1 MNKLQ
6 PSIIALSCI
15 MALSACSSSSK
26 GGTDNSEQIR
36 QTEIELNQKIAEANK
51 KAEAAVKKAEEA
63 AKANSQKQ
71 TESDKKAEE
80 ATQTEKPQSQQP
92 DTEKNVAQE
101 ALKKA
106 EEDAKAALANNQKT
120 EAEKNAAQEAL
131 KKAEEA
137 AKAALANNQKT
148 EAEKNAAQEAL
159 KKAEEAAKAAQANSQ
174 KTEAEK
180 NAAQEA
186 LKKAEEAAKA
196 AQANSQKTESEKNAA
211 QEAQKEAEKRL
222 KQLETLQ
229 ANEKSRIPLS
239 DKIFGG
245 ASGEMTET
253 ISGGTLVGKQNS
265 PARLL
270 TRDIRD
276 LAIIDENGKIVD
288 INILRRAGEM
298 DPESYE
304 AYDDPY
310 NLRKERQT
318 ILSNDNFKSSA
329 FGTYVDNRTGNQYF
343 FAQGLPT
350 VVAQI
355 PTAGTAEYKGGAVY
369 KKDGDRNFS
378 ERTEMKATADFDKK
392 VIDINIMEKTNA
404 VPEMHFGGK
413 ITANS
418 FAGEVNGIKTQGGF
432 FGENAQEM
440 GGLFTNEADQS
451 RGAFGGIKQ

>member
-51 KAEAAVKKAEEA
+51 KAEDAVKKAEEA

-71 TESDKKAEE
+71 TESGKKAEE
-80 ATQTEKPQSQQP
+80 ATQTEKPQSQQT
-92 DTEKNVAQE
+92 DTEKS
-101 ALKKA
+101 
-106 EEDAKAALANNQKT
+106 
-120 EAEKNAAQEAL
+120 AAQEAL

-137 AKAALANNQKT
+137 AKVAQANNQKT

-159 KKAEEAAKAAQANSQ
+159 KKAEEAAKAAQASSQKTEAEKKAAQEALKKAEEAAQAAQAKSQ

-276 LAIIDENGKIVD
+276 LAIIDENGRIVD

-329 FGTYVDNRTGNQYF
+329 FGTYVDNLTGNQYF

-350 VVAQI
+350 AVAQI
-355 PTAGTAEYKGGAVY
+355 PTTGIAEYKGGAVY
-369 KKDGDRNFS
+369 KKDNANS
-378 ERTEMKATADFDKK
+378 ERSEMKASADFADK
-392 VIDINIMEKTNA
+392 VIDINIMKKTNA
-404 VPEMHFGGK
+404 VPEMHFSGK

>member
-80 ATQTEKPQSQQP
+80 ATQTEKPQSQQT
-92 DTEKNVAQE
+92 DTEKSTAQE
-101 ALKKA
+101 
-106 EEDAKAALANNQKT
+106 T
-120 EAEKNAAQEAL
+120 L

-137 AKAALANNQKT
+137 AKAAQANNQKT

-159 KKAEEAAKAAQANSQ
+159 KKAEEAAKAAQASSQKTEAEKKAAQEALKKAEEAAKAAQAKSQ

-329 FGTYVDNRTGNQYF
+329 FGTYVDNLTGNQYF

-350 VVAQI
+350 AVAQI
-355 PTAGTAEYKGGAVY
+355 PTTGTAEYKGGAVY
-369 KKDGDRNFS
+369 KKDNANS
-378 ERTEMKATADFDKK
+378 ERSEMKASADFANK
-392 VIDINIMEKTNA
+392 VIDINIMKNTNA

>member
-80 ATQTEKPQSQQP
+80 ATQTEKPQSQQT
-92 DTEKNVAQE
+92 DT
-101 ALKKA
+101 
-106 EEDAKAALANNQKT
+106 
-120 EAEKNAAQEAL
+120 EKNAAQEAL

-159 KKAEEAAKAAQANSQ
+159 KKAEEAAKAAQASSQ

-180 NAAQEA
+180 KAAEER
-186 LKKAEEAAKA
+186 LKKL
-196 AQANSQKTESEKNAA
+196 ES
-211 QEAQKEAEKRL
+211 
-222 KQLETLQ
+222 LQ
-229 ANEKSRIPLS
+229 ADEKARIPLS
-239 DKIFGG
+239 DKVFGG
-245 ASGEMTET
+245 ISGEMKDT
-253 ISGGTLVGKQNS
+253 ISGGTINLKKNELNS
-265 PARLL
+265 VL
-270 TRDIRD
+270 TANIRELTIRD
-276 LAIIDENGKIVD
+276 EDGRLAD
-288 INILRRAGEM
+288 INILRTAGEI

-304 AYDDPY
+304 AYDEPY
-310 NLRKERQT
+310 NLRKEGQT
-318 ILSNDNFKSSA
+318 ILSNNNFQASA
-329 FGTYVDNRTGNQYF
+329 FGTYFDRLSGNQYF
-343 FAQGLPT
+343 FAQGNPT
-350 VVAQI
+350 ALAQI
-355 PTAGTAEYKGGAVY
+355 PTAGKVEYNGGAVY
-369 KKDGDRNFS
+369 KKDGDQYYS
-378 ERTEMKATADFDKK
+378 ERTEMTATADFANK
-392 VIDINIMEKTNA
+392 VIDINIKEKPNA
-404 VPEMHFGGK
+404 VPGMNFGGK
-413 ITANS
+413 ITGNS

-440 GGLFTNEADQS
+440 GGLFTNEADKS

>member
-51 KAEAAVKKAEEA
+51 KAEDAVKKAEEA

-71 TESDKKAEE
+71 TESGKKAEE
-80 ATQTEKPQSQQP
+80 ATQTEKPQSQQT
-92 DTEKNVAQE
+92 DTEKSTAQE
-101 ALKKA
+101 
-106 EEDAKAALANNQKT
+106 T
-120 EAEKNAAQEAL
+120 L

-137 AKAALANNQKT
+137 AKAAQANNQKT

-159 KKAEEAAKAAQANSQ
+159 KKAEEAAKAAQAKSQ

-276 LAIIDENGKIVD
+276 LAIIDENGRIVD

-318 ILSNDNFKSSA
+318 ILSNNNFKSSA
-329 FGTYVDNRTGNQYF
+329 FGTYVDNLTGNQYF

-350 VVAQI
+350 AVAQI
-355 PTAGTAEYKGGAVY
+355 PTTGIAEYKGGAVY
-369 KKDGDRNFS
+369 KKDNANS
-378 ERTEMKATADFDKK
+378 ERSEMKARADFADK
-392 VIDINIMEKTNA
+392 VIDINIMKKTNA

>member
-92 DTEKNVAQE
+92 DTEKNAAQE

-137 AKAALANNQKT
+137 AKAA
-148 EAEKNAAQEAL
+148 
-159 KKAEEAAKAAQANSQ
+159 QASSQ

-180 NAAQEA
+180 KAAEER
-186 LKKAEEAAKA
+186 LKK
-196 AQANSQKTESEKNAA
+196 
-211 QEAQKEAEKRL
+211 
-222 KQLETLQ
+222 LENLQ
-229 ANEKSRIPLS
+229 ADEKARIPLS

-245 ASGEMTET
+245 ISGNMEDA
-253 ISGGTLVGKQNS
+253 ISGGVLIGKGNNINRPQ
-265 PARLL
+265 ARDTQHL
-270 TRDIRD
+270 TVIDNESGKVRD
-276 LAIIDENGKIVD
+276 VD
-288 INILRRAGEM
+288 IFKEANAI
-298 DPESYE
+298 DPWSGDQLD
-304 AYDDPY
+304 DDPY
-310 NLRKERQT
+310 NLRKEGQT
-318 ILSNDNFKSSA
+318 ILSNSNFKASA
-329 FGTYVDNRTGNQYF
+329 FGTYLDRLSGNQYF
-343 FAQGLPT
+343 FAQGNPT
-350 VVAQI
+350 TLA
-355 PTAGTAEYKGGAVY
+355 
-369 KKDGDRNFS
+369 
-378 ERTEMKATADFDKK
+378 
-392 VIDINIMEKTNA
+392 
-404 VPEMHFGGK
+404 
-413 ITANS
+413 
-418 FAGEVNGIKTQGGF
+418 
-432 FGENAQEM
+432 
-440 GGLFTNEADQS
+440 
-451 RGAFGGIKQ
+451 